1 MNKFI
6 SLDDK
11 ARSNSLNQEFKILKG
26 IANLLDMNMIKN
38 RWPSEVDKFTNGL
51 INMYKNLGAGY
62 YLGAINNK

>member
-38 RWPSEVDKFTNGL
+38 RWPS
-51 INMYKNLGAGY
+51 
-62 YLGAINNK
+62 